1 MNVAKPGRAEL
12 SRLSFEAEVARRL
25 RASAVDAECRI
36 VSAISEALLPAVAAV
51 GQRRHLLTADGFR
64 REEFIRVVTV
74 HRDDEARLVLDETG
88 GWLVESDAPDD
99 VVRRGD
105 RVSIRYVVDRFGGTK
120 VLRSLFKVLI
130 ALIEDQVPDD
140 YDDLIELVVVVQE
153 SFLWC
158 GVS

>member
-25 RASAVDAECRI
+25 RAAAVDAECRM
-36 VSAISEALLPAVAAV
+36 VAAVAEALLPAVAGV

-105 RVSIRYVVDRFGGTK
+105 RVPVRYVVDRYGGAT
-120 VLRSLFKVLI
+120 VLRSLFKALI

-158 GVS
+158 DVR